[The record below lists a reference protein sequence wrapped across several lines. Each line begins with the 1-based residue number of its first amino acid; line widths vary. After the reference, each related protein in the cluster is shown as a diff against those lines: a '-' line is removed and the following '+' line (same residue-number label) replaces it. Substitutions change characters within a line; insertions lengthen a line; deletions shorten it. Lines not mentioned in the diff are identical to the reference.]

1 VGHTAVHVQDSPGFL
16 VNHIGRG
23 LITEGL
29 RLLYENVTDVQTVD
43 AVMRDCAGF
52 RMGPF
57 ELMDLTGL
65 DVTYPASEQ
74 VYNQY
79 FQEPRLRPT
88 PLQQRRF
95 IAGLLGRKTGQG
107 FYRYR
112 EGKKV
117 EGEEPPAPDT
127 SLDTAVWIGRSVPD
141 LAAALEALLKDTGVT
156 LDTGNRPAAGSVAL
170 LTPEGH
176 DATTLAVQEGAD
188 AERSVAVDMIFNHE
202 KRITLMRTPVTD
214 DQVAAGVHALLA
226 RTGRKVSVIR
236 DSGGCVA
243 QRVVATIVNIA
254 CEIAQQGIA
263 RPEDIDTGARLAL
276 AYPEGPLAMGDRI
289 GAGRILAILENLQE
303 CYADPRYR
311 PSPWLRRRA
320 ALGLSLLHGE

>member
-1 VGHTAVHVQDSPGFL
+1 MGHTPVWVSDSPGFL

-23 LITEGL
+23 LLTEGL
-29 RLLYENVTDVQTVD
+29 RLLYENVTDVQAVD

-95 IAGLLGRKTGQG
+95 SAGLLGRKTGEG
-107 FYRYR
+107 FYRYE

-117 EGEEPPAPDT
+117 EHEEPPAPDV
-127 SLDTAVWIGRSVPD
+127 SLDAPVWIGRSVPD
-141 LAAALEALLKDTGVT
+141 LAAALTALLKDTGVS
-156 LDTGNRPAAGSVAL
+156 LDTGNRPAQGSVGL

-176 DATTLAVQEGAD
+176 DATTLALQEGVD
-188 AERSVAVDMIFNHE
+188 PERAVAVDMIFQDD
-202 KRITLMRTPVTD
+202 KRITLMRTPATD
-214 DQVAAGVHALLA
+214 DRVVAGVHTLLSHG
-226 RTGRKVSVIR
+226 GRKVSVIR
-236 DSGGCVA
+236 DSGGCIA
-243 QRVVATIVNIA
+243 QRIIATIVNIA

-263 RPEDIDTGARLAL
+263 APEDIDTGARLAL
-276 AYPEGPLAMGDRI
+276 GYPEGPLAMGDHI
-289 GAGRILAILENLQE
+289 GPGRILAILENLQAF
-303 CYADPRYR
+303 YGDPRYR
-311 PSPWLRRRA
+311 PSPWLKRRA
-320 ALGLSLLHGE
+320 ALGLSLLHAE